1 MPAAV
6 ALARDAGARGTY
18 NGGVAAPSFVFV
30 CDHASA
36 ALPAG
41 EDGLGLP
48 PAAFTQHI
56 ALDLGAAALACAL
69 AERFRAPVVL
79 ARGSRLYI
87 DCNRALDDPTS
98 IPETSDGI
106 VIPGNER
113 LRPADRAERAR
124 LAFHPYHAA
133 VAAACTQVD
142 NPLLVAVHSFTPAL
156 AGAAPRPWEVGVLWD
171 RDAAFAVALL
181 AALRSGALCVGDN
194 LPYSL
199 RHPARY
205 TLERH
210 GEAWGRHHVGLEVR
224 QDLLGSPAGVRHWA
238 GAVGDA
244 LAAAAA
250 TL

>member
-1 MPAAV
+1 MAS
-6 ALARDAGARGTY
+6 
-18 NGGVAAPSFVFV
+18 PSFIFA

-41 EDGLGLP
+41 TDGLGLP
-48 PAAFTQHI
+48 AAAFTQHI
-56 ALDLGAAALACAL
+56 ALDLGAADLAHALGL
-69 AERFRAPVVL
+69 RFGAPVVL
-79 ARGSRLYI
+79 ASFSRLYI
-87 DCNRALDDPTS
+87 DCNRRLDDLTS
-98 IPETSDGI
+98 IPEASDGTA
-106 VIPGNER
+106 IPANQALSPE
-113 LRPADRAERAR
+113 ARAERAR

-133 VAAACTQVD
+133 VAAACAQAA
-142 NPLLVAVHSFTPAL
+142 NPVLVAVHSFTPAL
-156 AGAAPRPWEVGVLWD
+156 AGGALRPWEVGVLWD
-171 RDAAFAVALL
+171 RDTAFGAPLL
-181 AALRSGALCVGDN
+181 AALRSAGLCVGDN

-224 QDLLGSPAGVRHWA
+224 QDFLGAPGGVERWA
-238 GAVGDA
+238 LAVGDA